1 VGLGPS
7 VPAVSGPL
15 AGPVTTMMASAGGAA
30 SRAHRE
36 AATVARWFVAAGG
49 GRTAAELEA
58 LEAAFAGV
66 PVEGA
71 VRPDVVLVA
80 DGATLPTLLAARAA
94 GTAWRYYLAVM
105 ELAHATVSLGLYPNV
120 VSLTFLDR
128 LRAALLAA
136 IDAAGV
142 GRGSIDGGPSLDEPP
157 PGAAA
162 VDTEAP
168 CLGPDHVEGLL
179 RDLDGLIGLAPVK
192 AEVRQVADRLLVDR
206 LRREAALPVPDTSR
220 HLVFTGNPG
229 TGKTTVARLVGRI
242 YAALGV
248 VERGHLV
255 ETGRDGLV
263 AGFVGQTASRV
274 TEVFDTADGGV
285 LLIDEAYSL
294 ARGTERDFGREA
306 IDAVVKLAEDRRD
319 RVVVILAG
327 YPDEMDT
334 LLAVNPGMTSR
345 FPKIIHFP
353 DYTSDELAEIAA
365 AVATGAGYRLTPAA
379 RDELHRRLREVERH
393 RGFGN
398 GRLARNVVEAAIDR
412 QASRLADLVRAGE
425 RPDPRLLG
433 QLRKAD
439 LHALDPGPDRSPVG
453 AEP

>member
-1 VGLGPS
+1 
-7 VPAVSGPL
+7 
-15 AGPVTTMMASAGGAA
+15 MMASAGGAA

-58 LEAAFAGV
+58 LDAAFAGV
-66 PVEGA
+66 PVDGS

-80 DGATLPTLLAARAA
+80 DGAILPALLAARAPS
-94 GTAWRYYLAVM
+94 TAWRYYLGVM
-105 ELAHATVSLGLYPNV
+105 ELAHATVSLGLYPSV
-120 VSLTFLDR
+120 ASLTLLDR

-142 GRGSIDGGPSLDEPP
+142 RRGSTEGGPSLNGPR
-157 PGAAA
+157 PGAGS
-162 VDTEAP
+162 VDTEAQS
-168 CLGPDHVEGLL
+168 LGSDDIEGLL
-179 RDLDGLIGLAPVK
+179 GDLDGLVGLAPVK

-274 TEVFDTADGGV
+274 TEVFDLADGGV

-334 LLAVNPGMTSR
+334 LLAVNPGMASR
-345 FPKIIHFP
+345 FPKVIHFP
-353 DYTSDELAEIAA
+353 DYSSDELAEIAA
-365 AVATGAGYRLTPAA
+365 AVAVGGGYRLTPAA
-379 RDELHRRLREVERH
+379 RGELHRRLREVERH

-398 GRLARNVVEAAIDR
+398 GRLARNLVEAAIDR
-412 QASRLADLVRAGE
+412 QASRLAGLVRAGE

-433 QLRKAD
+433 QLRKTD
-439 LHALDPGPDRSPVG
+439 LHALDPGADPSRRPTPAG